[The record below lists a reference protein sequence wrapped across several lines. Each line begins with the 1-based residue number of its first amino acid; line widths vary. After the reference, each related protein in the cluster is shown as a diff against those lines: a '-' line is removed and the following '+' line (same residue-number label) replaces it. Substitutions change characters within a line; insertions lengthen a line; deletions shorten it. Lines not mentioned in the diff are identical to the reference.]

1 MTDYDSPWK
10 EALERYFPAFLAFF
24 FPEAHG
30 DIAWARGYEFLDKE
44 LQQAVRDAEL
54 GRRLADKLV
63 KVWRLD
69 GHAAWVLIHLEI
81 QGQYD
86 AGFAERMFIY
96 YYRLH
101 DRHHRPLASFALL
114 TDARPGWRPANHRQ
128 SLWACEAHFRFPSVK
143 LLDYR
148 HRLEELEQMANPF
161 AVLTLSHL
169 KAQDTAHDPEQRYL
183 WKLRLIKSLYQRGYE
198 RADILELFRFIDWL
212 LELPDGLEAQIWSEL
227 QSYEEHTAMPY
238 VTSVERIGI
247 NKGLLQGRLEGRLE
261 GRQEEAARLLRR
273 QLVRRFGALP
283 AEAEAQLAAAGLET
297 LERWAEQILDAPSL
311 DALFSSRAP

>member
-86 AGFAERMFIY
+86 AGFAERMFTY

-114 TDARPGWRPANHRQ
+114 TDAPGPAGDPPATGR
-128 SLWACEAHFRFPSVK
+128 ACGPAKRISASPRSSCWI
-143 LLDYR
+143 
-148 HRLEELEQMANPF
+148 
-161 AVLTLSHL
+161 TGIG
-169 KAQDTAHDPEQRYL
+169 
-183 WKLRLIKSLYQRGYE
+183 WKS
-198 RADILELFRFIDWL
+198 
-212 LELPDGLEAQIWSEL
+212 WS
-227 QSYEEHTAMPY
+227 
-238 VTSVERIGI
+238 
-247 NKGLLQGRLEGRLE
+247 K
-261 GRQEEAARLLRR
+261 
-273 QLVRRFGALP
+273 
-283 AEAEAQLAAAGLET
+283 
-297 LERWAEQILDAPSL
+297 W
-311 DALFSSRAP
+311 